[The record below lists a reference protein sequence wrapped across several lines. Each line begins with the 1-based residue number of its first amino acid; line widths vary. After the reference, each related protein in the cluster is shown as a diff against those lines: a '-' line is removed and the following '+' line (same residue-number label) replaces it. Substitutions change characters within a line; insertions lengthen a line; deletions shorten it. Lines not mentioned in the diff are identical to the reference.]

1 MTCVLVE
8 QALESVTVTVYVPIA
23 RFIATFEVWTGV
35 VFQEYVKGAVPPVAV
50 TVAEPVL
57 FPEQKTSVW
66 AVIIALIPAGSVIV
80 IGLEIPHPFASVTV
94 TL

>member
-1 MTCVLVE
+1 VLVE

-23 RFIATFEVWTGV
+23 DLWQHSKFGV

-66 AVIIALIPAGSVIV
+66 AVIAVFPLVPLLA

>member
-1 MTCVLVE
+1 VLF
-8 QALESVTVTVYVPIA
+8 LS
-23 RFIATFEVWTGV
+23 RS
-35 VFQEYVKGAVPPVAV
+35 
-50 TVAEPVL
+50 VAEPVL

-66 AVIIALIPAGSVIV
+66 AVIVALIPAGSVIV